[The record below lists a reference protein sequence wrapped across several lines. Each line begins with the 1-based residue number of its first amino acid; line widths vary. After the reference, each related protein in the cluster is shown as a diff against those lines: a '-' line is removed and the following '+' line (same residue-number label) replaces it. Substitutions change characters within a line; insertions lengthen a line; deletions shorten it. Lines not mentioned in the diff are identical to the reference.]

1 MDLETDSLVWKTMSG
16 ESASV
21 RQRVPKEEDIV
32 RVPRD
37 NEALAEDLE
46 DRQVDERIVANLRIF
61 WADRKFM
68 LRAGVYALLMSGL
81 ISLLIPVRYQSVTRL
96 MPPDSPSGVGLGMLS
111 AMAGRAGMEGLGGLA
126 GDLLR
131 AKSSGALFVA

>member
-1 MDLETDSLVWKTMSG
+1 MSG

-21 RQRVPKEEDIV
+21 RQRVRKEEDIV
-32 RVPRD
+32 PVPRD

-111 AMAGRAGMEGLGGLA
+111 AMAGRAGVESLG
-126 GDLLR
+126 
-131 AKSSGALFVA
+131 

>member
-1 MDLETDSLVWKTMSG
+1 MSG

-32 RVPRD
+32 PLPRD
-37 NEALAEDLE
+37 NEALAEDLGE
-46 DRQVDERIVANLRIF
+46 RQVAERTVAYLRPF
-61 WADRKFM
+61 WAQRKFI
-68 LRAGVYALLMSGL
+68 LRVGVYALLMSGL

-111 AMAGRAGMEGLGGLA
+111 AMAGRAGTEGLGGLA
-126 GDLLR
+126 GDLLGP
-131 AKSSGALFVA
+131 KSSGALFVA